1 MEALVLILIGFIAGF
16 ELGGNR
22 QTPNEIEPASVSPT
36 ARAIE
41 CVVEPDAIRIANLDD
56 SAALIWIVQPDQSL
70 CDPVTERIVI
80 FRDRNI
86 IRSF

>member
-1 MEALVLILIGFIAGF
+1 MEALILLLIGFIAGL
-16 ELGGNR
+16 EIGGNR
-22 QTPNEIEPASVSPT
+22 QTPNEIEPVNVSAT
-36 ARAIE
+36 MRAIE
-41 CVVEPDAIRIANLDD
+41 CVVELDAIRIANLDD
-56 SAALIWIVQPDQSL
+56 SASPTWIVQPDQSL

>member
-1 MEALVLILIGFIAGF
+1 MEALILILIGFIAGF
-16 ELGGNR
+16 EIGGDR
-22 QTPNEIEPASVSPT
+22 RMPNEVESTNVSAT

-41 CVVEPDAIRIANLDD
+41 CVVELDAIRIANLDD
-56 SAALIWIVQPDQSL
+56 SASPTWIVQPDQSL

>member
-1 MEALVLILIGFIAGF
+1 MEALIFILIGFIAGF
-16 ELGGNR
+16 EIGGGP
-22 QTPNEIEPASVSPT
+22 QPPNEVESTNVSVT
-36 ARAIE
+36 ARAID

-56 SAALIWIVQPDQSL
+56 SNAPIWIVQPDQSL

>member
-1 MEALVLILIGFIAGF
+1 MEALILLLIGFIAGF
-16 ELGGNR
+16 ELGGDR
-22 QTPNEIEPASVSPT
+22 QAPNEIESTNVSVT
-36 ARAIE
+36 ARAID
-41 CVVEPDAIRIANLDD
+41 CVVEPDAIRVANLDD
-56 SAALIWIVQPDQSL
+56 WAAPIWIVQPDQSV